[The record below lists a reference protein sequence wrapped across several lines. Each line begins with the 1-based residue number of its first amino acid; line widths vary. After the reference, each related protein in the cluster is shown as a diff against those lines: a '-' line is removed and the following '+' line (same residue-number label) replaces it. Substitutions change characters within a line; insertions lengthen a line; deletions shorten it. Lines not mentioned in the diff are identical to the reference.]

1 MRQFVI
7 IAAGL
12 AVSLLATPAKAQWTL
27 NGVTVICPWA
37 EETQPGVAIAPVYMW
52 ISASP
57 QGEQRLTD
65 ALSEVSQGAEI
76 SGYIRVAGALQR
88 ERLQYLPIAA
98 GQTLELAPGG
108 YHVLLTGLNTQ
119 LVRGGT
125 FGMWLNFDPAGGLE
139 VEVQVVSVGGRPS
152 CAPGGAPIRDVPVRP
167 PRWVPRGSF

>member
-1 MRQFVI
+1 M

-12 AVSLLATPAKAQWTL
+12 AASLLAAPALAQEWTL
-27 NGVTVICPWA
+27 NGVTVYCPWA
-37 EETQPGVAIAPVYMW
+37 EATRPGETTAPVYMW
-52 ISASP
+52 ITASQ

-119 LVRGGT
+119 LVARGT

-139 VEVQVVSVGGRPS
+139 VEATVVPIGAGPPCGPGVGRVPL
-152 CAPGGAPIRDVPVRP
+152 RDIPVRP